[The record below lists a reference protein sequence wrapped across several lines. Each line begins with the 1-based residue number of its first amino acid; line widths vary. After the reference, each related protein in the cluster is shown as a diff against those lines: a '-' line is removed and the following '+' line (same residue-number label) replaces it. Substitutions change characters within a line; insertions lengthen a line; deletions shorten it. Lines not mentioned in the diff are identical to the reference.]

1 MTAFA
6 WMSSKQKRACA
17 RQHLSMVL
25 ALLLLCVFVPHVSHA
40 AEAKVTQI
48 EPRVV
53 QGQLNLDVDF
63 SLELNR
69 VMIDALERGVPLYF
83 TVDIEIGQSRWWWF
97 DHKVVETSLIRRLT
111 YNTLTRQWRLA
122 AGDLGIPMVSFKEG
136 LAALQQLRD
145 WPIAPIDRFDP
156 NVKYDGKVRIRLDN
170 SQLARPLQIDA
181 LNRGA
186 WLLTSEWAPFDFS
199 VRTYEYRK

>member
-1 MTAFA
+1 M
-6 WMSSKQKRACA
+6 
-17 RQHLSMVL
+17 
-25 ALLLLCVFVPHVSHA
+25 
-40 AEAKVTQI
+40 TQI

-122 AGDLGIPMVSFKEG
+122 AGDLGIPMASFKEG